1 MQKYY
6 YVYILTN
13 KQNGVLYT
21 GITNNLLRR
30 VWEHRNKIVKG
41 FTEKYNLNRLVY
53 YEIHED
59 VGQAINREKNIKK
72 WKREWKIN
80 LIKKDN
86 PEWIDLYEIMV
97 K

>member
-13 KQNGVLYT
+13 RKNGVLYI
-21 GITNNLLRR
+21 GVTNNLLRR
-30 VWEHRNKIVKG
+30 VWEHKNKVIKG
-41 FTEKYNLNRLVY
+41 FTSKYNLDKLIY
-53 YEIHED
+53 YEISNNVND
-59 VGQAINREKNIKK
+59 VISREKMMKK

-80 LIKKDN
+80 LVKKDN
-86 PEWIDLYEIMV
+86 PEWIDLYPEMI